1 MSKEF
6 YHISVPCRNV
16 KFQYARETV
25 QQVIQDWCKQE
36 NIKITYIG
44 GAESR
49 NYNGATLAFVL
60 YNKGDAL
67 TFKLRWL

>member
-1 MSKEF
+1 MIKEF

-25 QQVIQDWCKQE
+25 QQIIVDWCEKE
-36 NIKITYIG
+36 NIKAIYIG

-49 NYNGATLAFVL
+49 KYNGATLAFIL
-60 YNKGDAL
+60 YNKEEAT